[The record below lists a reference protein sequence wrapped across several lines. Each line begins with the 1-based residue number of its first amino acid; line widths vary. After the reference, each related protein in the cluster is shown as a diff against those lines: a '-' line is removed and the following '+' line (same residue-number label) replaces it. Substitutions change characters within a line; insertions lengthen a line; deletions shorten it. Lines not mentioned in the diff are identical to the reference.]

1 MEKTE
6 GVVLMDLVTGHL
18 PTDRTFRLQR
28 RHHMVRWVLV
38 PREDSS
44 MAEFLDV
51 AFRCTKP
58 ALWGE
63 ADPHLARLLSSRR
76 AELLGSLRVELHHMF
91 LVSVFFEV
99 HAEF

>member
-58 ALWGE
+58 ALGE
-63 ADPHLARLLSSRR
+63 RLIHISLDYYR
-76 AELLGSLRVELHHMF
+76 AGEQNC
-91 LVSVFFEV
+91 
-99 HAEF
+99 